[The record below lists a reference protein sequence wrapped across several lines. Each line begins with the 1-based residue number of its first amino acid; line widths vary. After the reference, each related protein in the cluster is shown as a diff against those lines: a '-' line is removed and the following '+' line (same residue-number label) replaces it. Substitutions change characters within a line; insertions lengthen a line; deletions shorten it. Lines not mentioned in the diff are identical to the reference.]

1 MMFVPIPAQLL
12 DPLYGTI
19 IHASL
24 ASDYTCSKFGA
35 ESIYSTS
42 CYMCA

>member
-1 MMFVPIPAQLL
+1 MFVPSPAQTPR
-12 DPLYGTI
+12 PLYGTI

-24 ASDYTCSKFGA
+24 ESDYTCSKFGA